1 MSRNYQRVPTADD
14 PLHSNES
21 IDLQAGHAAAATASP
36 LPPHASHPHT
46 INRQRTDLEE
56 TFGEP
61 LDDDDDFD
69 DSNESRHLLGT
80 ASASSSSSSTA
91 IPVQPPPPPHPSTNH
106 RQQHHQPAVLP
117 VTNDGVF
124 ANMSAKPEREADKLD
139 ETPPAYEDAAAD
151 ATPPYWQT
159 TIVAPAG
166 MDDMILVEGMPV
178 GSLFG
183 FAWNLLVSAS
193 FQFVG
198 FLLTYL
204 LHTSHAAK
212 QGSRAGLG
220 ITLVQFGFYIRS
232 RGSLEDVGLDDGS
245 NRNQD
250 QEPEEESVQANIIAY
265 LLMLL
270 GWFIII
276 RSIGDYLRAR
286 KMERIIATEPSAEN
300 MV

>member
-14 PLHSNES
+14 PLHSNDT
-21 IDLQAGHAAAATASP
+21 IDLQPGHAASP
-36 LPPHASHPHT
+36 LPTYESHPRT

-61 LDDDDDFD
+61 LDDDED

-80 ASASSSSSSTA
+80 ASASASSSSTSTA
-91 IPVQPPPPPHPSTNH
+91 IPIQPTPNH
-106 RQQHHQPAVLP
+106 RQNQQPAVLP

-232 RGSLEDVGLDDGS
+232 RGTLEDVGLDDGN

-250 QEPEEESVQANIIAY
+250 QEPEEESIQANIIAY

-286 KMERIIATEPSAEN
+286 KMERIIATEPSAET

>member
-1 MSRNYQRVPTADD
+1 M
-14 PLHSNES
+14 
-21 IDLQAGHAAAATASP
+21 QAGHAAAATASP

-139 ETPPAYEDAAAD
+139 ETPP
-151 ATPPYWQT
+151 
-159 TIVAPAG
+159 
-166 MDDMILVEGMPV
+166 
-178 GSLFG
+178 
-183 FAWNLLVSAS
+183 VSAVYGLHGYHGS
-193 FQFVG
+193 S
-198 FLLTYL
+198 LT
-204 LHTSHAAK
+204 SGK
-212 QGSRAGLG
+212 
-220 ITLVQFGFYIRS
+220 
-232 RGSLEDVGLDDGS
+232 
-245 NRNQD
+245 
-250 QEPEEESVQANIIAY
+250 
-265 LLMLL
+265 
-270 GWFIII
+270 
-276 RSIGDYLRAR
+276 
-286 KMERIIATEPSAEN
+286 
-300 MV
+300 

>member
-1 MSRNYQRVPTADD
+1 M
-14 PLHSNES
+14 
-21 IDLQAGHAAAATASP
+21 
-36 LPPHASHPHT
+36 
-46 INRQRTDLEE
+46 NRQRTDLEE

-61 LDDDDDFD
+61 LDDDED
-69 DSNESRHLLGT
+69 DSNERGHLLGT

-91 IPVQPPPPPHPSTNH
+91 IPAQPPTH
-106 RQQHHQPAVLP
+106 RQQHHQPAILP

-124 ANMSAKPEREADKLD
+124 ANMSAKPEREADKQD

-232 RGSLEDVGLDDGS
+232 RGSLDDVGLDDGS

-250 QEPEEESVQANIIAY
+250 QDTEEESVQANIIAY